1 MSIKEE
7 NKMKSKMA
15 SFFIEDNVVNEVNE
29 ALKNKVQGKKTRI
42 WYFLAIKSF
51 ILLQFLVT
59 AVLAIQGNSQCEA
72 NYKSKNISGGEV
84 KLVGKSKSDSKSEA
98 KIEASED
105 KPLVSLNDRLN
116 QYFEKNPNTTHILL
130 MDNFLNEELAK
141 VTSEYKAQVDLCSSV
156 GVNSKLQSKAKV
168 LEATLGT
175 AERLLSELEII
186 ADSEISI
193 QKANESRTGWRRMF
207 RKKSQFEKENEG
219 GAQLNQL
226 NAKISSFKS
235 CKVGVDKCS
244 LDLKEA
250 IDEAGENLVKIDL
263 LKEKLNDFSLSL
275 EELKKTIQSTK
286 VRNHD
291 DKVFLEQ
298 IIQQKIDSIEN
309 KTNNMKT
316 ASQLEKTRLITALVT
331 INSILPLFEERIEIM
346 LAKFADKEAAK
357 NWEKEADKAPH
368 EIQVESYSSAMMKNI
383 VNVDSDTAKFEM
395 IRSLREGAVAKNT
408 KIFDVSDAIK
418 ILESFSDE
426 KASRQSVSVKLSLGD
441 RNIFG
446 KQNVYFGKMPLLPM
460 VVVYLADLTEPGTN
474 ESSKAS
480 FYSTAIKMAF
490 LKPQENY
497 NIIYSAAKSPY
508 SWEKETETKNNI
520 ELLTGL
526 IHKTL
531 RPFAP
536 GNN

>member
-29 ALKNKVQGKKTRI
+29 ALKNKVRGKKTKI
-42 WYFLAIKSF
+42 TFSLAIKSF

-59 AVLAIQGNSQCEA
+59 AVLAIQGNSQCED

-84 KLVGKSKSDSKSEA
+84 KLVGKSKSDSK
-98 KIEASED
+98 IEASED
-105 KPLVSLNDRLN
+105 KPFVSLIDRLN
-116 QYFEKNPNTTHILL
+116 QFFEENPNSTPILL
-130 MDNFLNEELAK
+130 MDHFLNEELAT
-141 VTSEYKAQVDLCSSV
+141 VTSEYKAQVDLFSSV

-168 LEATLGT
+168 LEAALGK

-207 RKKSQFEKENEG
+207 RKKSQFEKESEG
-219 GAQLNQL
+219 DTQFNQL

-244 LDLKEA
+244 LELKEA

-275 EELKKTIQSTK
+275 EELKRTIQSTK
-286 VRNHD
+286 VRNND
-291 DKVFLEQ
+291 DKLFLEQ
-298 IIQQKIDSIEN
+298 IIQQKIDSIVN
-309 KTNNMKT
+309 KTNNLKK
-316 ASQLEKTRLITALVT
+316 ASQLEKTRIITALAT

-346 LAKFADKEAAK
+346 LAKFADKEAVK
-357 NWEKEADKAPH
+357 NWEKEPDNAPH
-368 EIQVESYSSAMMKNI
+368 EIQVESYSSTMMKNI
-383 VNVDSDTAKFEM
+383 VNGDSDTAKFEI
-395 IRSLREGAVAKNT
+395 IRSLSEGAAAKNK

-418 ILESFSDE
+418 ILQSFSGE
-426 KASRQSVSVKLSLGD
+426 KASLQSVSLKLSLGD
-441 RNIFG
+441 RDIFG
-446 KQNVYFGKMPLLPM
+446 KQYIYFGKMPLLPM

-480 FYSTAIKMAF
+480 FYSTAINMAF
-490 LKPQENY
+490 LNPQDNY
-497 NIIYSAAKSPY
+497 NIIYSATQSSY
-508 SWEKETETKNNI
+508 SWEKETETKNHI